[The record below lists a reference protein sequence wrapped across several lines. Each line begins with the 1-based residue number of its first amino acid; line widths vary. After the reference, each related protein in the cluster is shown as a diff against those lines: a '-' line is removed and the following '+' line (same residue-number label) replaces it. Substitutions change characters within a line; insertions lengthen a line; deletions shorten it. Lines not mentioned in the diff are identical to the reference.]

1 MNPRI
6 AIIGGGLS
14 GLAVAAQLHLELPD
28 ADLTLFEASDR
39 LGGVI
44 YTERVGE
51 FLVDHGA
58 DMFSTNPPAAIEL
71 CRRLGVDQRLM
82 EPQLEGRGARIACG
96 TELVPLPEG
105 FVLMRATQLWPML
118 TTPLLSIRG
127 KLRFLLERFIPSI
140 GSPPSS
146 GAAEEASTEKGGD
159 DALPPDESVADF
171 VRRRMGREVL
181 DRIVAPLSAGIYTA
195 DVNRLSM
202 QATMGPI
209 AKMERDFGS
218 LARATAARRRSGQD
232 SVERSSAG
240 ARYSQFRAFRG
251 GMIELISTLADSL
264 PEGTVRL
271 SSRVE
276 SIGRSPTNQT
286 PTQWTVTIDGEPQT
300 FDEVV
305 VAVPP
310 VIASSLIRPHA
321 PDAAEELAGIESAS
335 TAIVVLGARESEIE
349 RDINTFGFVVPL
361 TEGRRILAGSFA
373 SHKFAGRA
381 PHGHVLIRVFV
392 GGAMQPELLRL
403 SDEELVNLVREE
415 LSELIG
421 YHGDP
426 ELTRVVRWNHAM
438 PQYHVGH
445 RDRVERIEQAMGRVE
460 GLSLMTNALHGVGI
474 APVIQQAGTVA
485 KKIADRWQQSS
496 HAPSGERA

>member
-1 MNPRI
+1 
-6 AIIGGGLS
+6 
-14 GLAVAAQLHLELPD
+14 
-28 ADLTLFEASDR
+28 
-39 LGGVI
+39 
-44 YTERVGE
+44 
-51 FLVDHGA
+51 
-58 DMFSTNPPAAIEL
+58 
-71 CRRLGVDQRLM
+71 
-82 EPQLEGRGARIACG
+82 
-96 TELVPLPEG
+96 
-105 FVLMRATQLWPML
+105 MRATQLWPML

-127 KLRFLLERFIPSI
+127 KLRFLLERFMPSI
-140 GSPPSS
+140 GGVSS
-146 GAAEEASTEKGGD
+146 RGEEKSED
-159 DALPPDESVADF
+159 DSLPPDESVADF

-181 DRIVAPLSAGIYTA
+181 ERIVAPLSAGIYTA

-209 AKMERDFGS
+209 AKMEREYGS

-264 PEGTVRL
+264 PAGTIRL
-271 SSRVE
+271 SSPVE
-276 SIGRSPTNQT
+276 SIDRSPTSRS
-286 PTQWTVTIDGEPQT
+286 PASRSRAPWTVTVNREPQT

-310 VIASSLIRPHA
+310 VTASSLVGPHA
-321 PDAAEELAGIESAS
+321 PDAAHELAGIESAS

-361 TEGRRILAGSFA
+361 SEGRRILAGSFA

-381 PHGHVLIRVFV
+381 PHGYVLIRVFV

-403 SDEELVNLVREE
+403 SDEELVKLVREE

-421 YHGDP
+421 YRGDP

-445 RDRVERIEQAMGRVE
+445 RDRVERIEQAMARVD

-474 APVIQQAGTVA
+474 APVIRQAGTVA
-485 KKIADRWQQSS
+485 KKIAARWQQSS

>member
-14 GLAVAAQLHLELPD
+14 GLAAAAQLHLELPD
-28 ADLTLFEASDR
+28 ADLTLLEASDR

-44 YTERVGE
+44 DTERAGE

-58 DMFSTNPPAAIEL
+58 DMFSINPPAAIEL
-71 CRRLGVDQRLM
+71 CRRLGVEQRLI

-127 KLRFLLERFIPSI
+127 KLRFLLERFMPSI
-140 GSPPSS
+140 GGVRSS
-146 GAAEEASTEKGGD
+146 GGEKGPD
-159 DALPPDESVADF
+159 NSLPPDESVAEF
-171 VRRRMGREVL
+171 VRRRMGQEVL
-181 DRIVAPLSAGIYTA
+181 ERIVAPLSAGIYTA

-209 AKMERDFGS
+209 AKMERDYGS
-218 LARATAARRRSGQD
+218 LARATAARRRSGKD

-264 PEGTVRL
+264 PADTIRL
-271 SSRVE
+271 SSPVE
-276 SIGRSPTNQT
+276 SIRQSG
-286 PTQWTVTIDGEPQT
+286 TQWTVTVSGEPQT

-310 VIASSLIRPHA
+310 VAASHLIRPHA
-321 PDAAEELAGIESAS
+321 ADAAEELEKIESAS
-335 TAIVVLGARESEIE
+335 TAIVVLGARESEIQ

-381 PHGHVLIRVFV
+381 PQGHVLMRVFV

-403 SDEELVNLVREE
+403 SDKQLVELVREE
-415 LSELIG
+415 LADLIG
-421 YHGDP
+421 YHGEP
-426 ELTRVVRWNHAM
+426 ELTRVVRWNDAM

-445 RDRVERIEQAMGRVE
+445 RERVERIEQAMARVD

-474 APVIQQAGTVA
+474 APVIRQAGILA
-485 KKIADRWQQSS
+485 KAIAARWQESS
-496 HAPSGERA
+496 HAPSRERA